1 MRSSEGMRRW
11 LTLLFGIAAN
21 GLSEHMP
28 YLCKRLFMQLLG
40 KFPYLGR
47 VMGDRKAVCVSLVL
61 IITISPGVIR
71 FAISKV

>member
-1 MRSSEGMRRW
+1 
-11 LTLLFGIAAN
+11 
-21 GLSEHMP
+21 
-28 YLCKRLFMQLLG
+28 MQLLG